1 VHPVASFTVTKEDT
15 VTTSA
20 AQEFIKKYPNARSF
34 IKPSHLE
41 ELSPLLEVQIEA
53 VVVRKDEFH
62 NLAGSYAPKKET
74 LDKFAQAAGI
84 NFNTTAETTRKEGD
98 GCYVGTAQGM
108 VLGPDGKWQMGP
120 VCEYEFDVDVRLE
133 ESKLNG
139 KADWENKIG
148 NKPGRREMS
157 LNEIALERI
166 QFQKVG
172 RQRAN
177 TGARSRA
184 TLSLLGMQTGFK
196 DLFSKDDQDG
206 ATRTFLFSRI
216 IVNAKNEMVAQH
228 MLNQITGNTAALF
241 GPPAGSQTKA
251 IAHAQPDAEP
261 RRVGPGSEDDFSPAA
276 DADPDPKLVY
286 VATVQDYLAKYEKNL
301 GPGSGAVLKMH
312 DMVKNPDGYT
322 TEEISEMLGK
332 AKGVL
337 VNLGVLK
344 EAS

>member
-1 VHPVASFTVTKEDT
+1 M
-15 VTTSA
+15 TTFA
-20 AQEFIKKYPNARSF
+20 AQEFIKKHPNARSF

-62 NLAGSYAPKKET
+62 NLAGSFAPKKET
-74 LDKFAQAAGI
+74 LDRFAQAAGI

-139 KADWENKIG
+139 KPDWENKIG
-148 NKPGRREMS
+148 NKPGRREMTP
-157 LNEIALERI
+157 NELALERI

-196 DLFSKDDQDG
+196 DLFSKDDSDG

-241 GPPAGSQTKA
+241 GGAQAPKA
-251 IAHAQPDAEP
+251 IAAAPVEAEP
-261 RRVGPGSEDDFSPAA
+261 RRVGPGHDDDF
-276 DADPDPKLVY
+276 DPS
-286 VATVQDYLAKYEKNL
+286 AGQAQ
-301 GPGSGAVLKMH
+301 A
-312 DMVKNPDGYT
+312 NPFR
-322 TEEISEMLGK
+322 S
-332 AKGVL
+332 A
-337 VNLGVLK
+337 LK
-344 EAS
+344 EALDKHRNDLGPKAISAFEAALADENTSDQVFSNFLKQTKDFLAGRGIDFQVSIGGAA